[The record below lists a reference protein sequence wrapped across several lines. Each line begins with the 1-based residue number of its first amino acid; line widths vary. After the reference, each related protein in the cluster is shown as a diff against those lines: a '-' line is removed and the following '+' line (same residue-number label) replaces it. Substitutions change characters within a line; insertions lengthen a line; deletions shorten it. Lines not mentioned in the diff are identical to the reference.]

1 VTKPLWKVTFTC
13 LSIHLLPLY
22 ALTRHKPHSW
32 SKVYRWKWRA
42 KLAAAQFPS
51 MGGIYIATKIEAYW
65 PDCDNVVS
73 LRAA

>member
-1 VTKPLWKVTFTC
+1 MQDKTAKRQMVLAAAIQTIATAC
-13 LSIHLLPLY
+13 
-22 ALTRHKPHSW
+22 RKPHSW

-51 MGGIYIATKIEAYW
+51 MGGIYITTKIEAYW